1 MTVFV
6 SVTKYFSDKYKCH
19 DIDTKIVTIN
29 FFFVVIRVKALSQ
42 VGLFLPKSVL
52 VMVNY
57 ISQFLKSLAGKFE
70 NSNM

>member
-42 VGLFLPKSVL
+42 VGLFLPKSVFSHGQL
-52 VMVNY
+52 Y
-57 ISQFLKSLAGKFE
+57 IAVSRVTSRKV
-70 NSNM
+70 